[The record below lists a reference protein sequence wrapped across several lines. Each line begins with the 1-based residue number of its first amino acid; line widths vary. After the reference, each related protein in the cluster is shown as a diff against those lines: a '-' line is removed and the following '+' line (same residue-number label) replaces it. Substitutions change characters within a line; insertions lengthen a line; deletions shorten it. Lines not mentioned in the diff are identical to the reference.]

1 MTSTNK
7 RKSRRNLNKNQ
18 ESKNYNEEIK
28 STQTFLDD
36 LILSNQDNYDDLKF
50 IKKLA
55 NEYESKYMFYLYF
68 VRLISN
74 LKPKLNFR
82 FN

>member
-68 VRLISN
+68 FRLISS
-74 LKPKLNFR
+74 LKPLN
-82 FN
+82 